1 MALATVILSV
11 RDAASGPLDDIAD
24 ASRDATAQLARTDNA
39 LDKTGAS
46 ASAAGGRI
54 GGAASALSSLSAT
67 GGGAVVAGLGG
78 MAAVL
83 LSVAASAALAAGSLG
98 AATLVA
104 DDALAS
110 LEGFQRIGSDF
121 YPSVPPATIASIE
134 AANAAIDALVSI
146 AAKMAVVV
154 GGAAAP
160 AIEQIA
166 SFTVGLA
173 LATLDLV
180 EVLTAGE
187 DVFRSLTEFIL
198 TGFYKALTLP
208 IVPLQELVRAMLL
221 LADTVGVKLP
231 APAREAADALLSM
244 QSDMASATVEMILG
258 TSAATGLSETL
269 AGLTERGRDFI
280 GTQQAATAAMERGS
294 AATKDAAAATDAL
307 AEARSRLMADS
318 AAEFATTFQARE
330 SPQIEFLTEF
340 YDRLRQASG
349 QRDFQ
354 MLLADL
360 AVGMDRYR
368 LTIEQTLAAQ
378 EALMQGAAGGGGSAI
393 GAAAAGGATTR
404 GQAATAAAAIERG
417 SAAAGSLQGLTA
429 LDPTGISSAVVAGMR
444 SVIDISSGGGITG
457 DITALLEGLAAA
469 LPEFIPALVDFA
481 TNLLTSLIPGLADGL
496 VGVVESLGEALP
508 DLIQG
513 LIGGLGKTVSSL
525 LMLVPKLLIEAVG
538 MLLSPRF
545 WIDMGKA
552 FVDGLLD
559 LLNPFKNEEGTGI
572 FQRNGSASRTGGA
585 LKDLFNGKKD
595 TSNLTI
601 NGAIA
606 ADMRDF
612 NRKLLGYNSRSQT
625 RGA

>member
-280 GTQQAATAAMERGS
+280 GTQQAATAAMEQGTS
-294 AATKDAAAATDAL
+294 ATKDAAAATDAL
-307 AEARSRLMADS
+307 AEARKRLLADS
-318 AAEFATTFQARE
+318 AAAFASEFQTRE

-340 YDRLRQASG
+340 YARLKQASG
-349 QRDFQ
+349 QQDFQ
-354 MLLADL
+354 NLLADL

-368 LTIEQTLAAQ
+368 LTIEQTVAAQ

-393 GAAAAGGATTR
+393 GAAAAGGATTG
-404 GQAATAAAAIERG
+404 GQGALSALEAG

-444 SVIDISSGGGITG
+444 SVIDISNGGGITG

-469 LPEFIPALVDFA
+469 LPEFIPTLVDFA
-481 TNLLTSLIPGLADGL
+481 GKLFTELIPGLTAGL
-496 VGVVESLGEALP
+496 VGMVKSLGKALP
-508 DLIQG
+508 DLITAV
-513 LIGGLGKTVSSL
+513 IGGIDDVIISTFYLIPEL
-525 LMLVPKLLIEAVG
+525 LFEVFS

-559 LLNPFKNEEGTGI
+559 LLNPFKNEDSTGV
-572 FQRNGSASRTGGA
+572 FQRNGSAGRTGAA
-585 LKDLFNGKKD
+585 LKDLFDGKKD
-595 TSNLTI
+595 TSNLTV

-612 NRKLLGYNSRSQT
+612 NRKLMGYNSRSQT
-625 RGA
+625 RGT

>member
-1 MALATVILSV
+1 VAVATVILSV

-78 MAAVL
+78 VAAVL
-83 LSVAASAALAAGSLG
+83 LSVAASAALAVGSLG

-258 TSAATGLSETL
+258 TSAATGLSEKL

-307 AEARSRLMADS
+307 AEARKRLLADS

-340 YDRLRQASG
+340 YDRLKQASG

-404 GQAATAAAAIERG
+404 GQEALSTLQAGTAAA
-417 SAAAGSLQGLTA
+417 SSLSGLTQ
-429 LDPTGISSAVVAGMR
+429 LDPTGISGAVVAGMQ
-444 SVIDISSGGGITG
+444 SVIDISNGGGVTG

-559 LLNPFKNEEGTGI
+559 LLNPFKNEDGTGV

-595 TSNLTI
+595 TSNLTV

-625 RGA
+625 KGA

>member
-1 MALATVILSV
+1 MAVATVILSV

-78 MAAVL
+78 VAAVL
-83 LSVAASAALAAGSLG
+83 LSVAASAALAVGSLG

-258 TSAATGLSETL
+258 TSAATGLSEKL

-307 AEARSRLMADS
+307 AEARKRLLADS

-340 YDRLRQASG
+340 YDRLKQASG

-404 GQAATAAAAIERG
+404 GQEALSTLQAGTAAA
-417 SAAAGSLQGLTA
+417 SSLSGLTQ
-429 LDPTGISSAVVAGMR
+429 LDPTGISGAVVAGMQ
-444 SVIDISSGGGITG
+444 SVIDISNGGGVTG

-559 LLNPFKNEEGTGI
+559 LLNPFKNEDGTGV

-595 TSNLTI
+595 TSNLTV

-625 RGA
+625 KGA

>member
-1 MALATVILSV
+1 MAVATVILSV

-24 ASRDATAQLARTDNA
+24 ASRDATAQLARTDDA

-54 GGAASALSSLSAT
+54 SSASSALSSLSAT

-104 DDALAS
+104 DDALAT
-110 LEGFQRIGSDF
+110 LEGFQRIDSDF
-121 YPSVPPATIASIE
+121 YPAVPPATIASIE
-134 AANAAIDALVSI
+134 AANAAIDALISI

-154 GGAAAP
+154 GSAAAP

-208 IVPLQELVRAMLL
+208 IVPLQELVRALLL
-221 LADTVGVKLP
+221 LADTVGVQLP
-231 APAREAADALLSM
+231 GPAREAADALLSM

-258 TSAATGLSETL
+258 TSAATGLSDTL

-280 GTQQAATAAMERGS
+280 GTQQAATAAMEKGTS
-294 AATKDAAAATDAL
+294 ATKDAAAATDAL

-318 AAEFATTFQARE
+318 ASAFASEFQTRE
-330 SPQIEFLTEF
+330 SPQIEFLTGF
-340 YDRLRQASG
+340 YARLKQASG
-349 QRDFQ
+349 QQDFQ
-354 MLLADL
+354 NLLADL

-368 LTIEQTLAAQ
+368 LSVEQTVAAQ
-378 EALMQGAAGGGGSAI
+378 EALMQGLAGGGGSAI
-393 GAAAAGGATTR
+393 GAAAAGGAVTPAQQT
-404 GQAATAAAAIERG
+404 AATLQAGA
-417 SAAAGSLQGLTA
+417 AAAGSLGGLTA
-429 LDPTGISSAVVAGMR
+429 ADPSGISGAVVAGLK
-444 SVIDISSGGGITG
+444 SVIDISGGGGITG

-513 LIGGLGKTVSSL
+513 LIGGLGKTVSSV
-525 LMLVPKLLIEAVG
+525 LMLIPKLLIEAVG

-559 LLNPFKNEEGTGI
+559 LLNPFKNEDGTGL
-572 FQRNGSASRTGGA
+572 FQKNGNASRTGGA
-585 LKDLFNGKKD
+585 LKDLFDGKKD
-595 TSNLTI
+595 SSNLTI
-601 NGAIA
+601 TGAIA
-606 ADMRDF
+606 ADIRDF
-612 NRKLLGYNSRSQT
+612 NRKQQEYMSRS
-625 RGA
+625 RRSS

>member
-1 MALATVILSV
+1 VAVATVILSV

-54 GGAASALSSLSAT
+54 GGAASALSSLSST

-78 MAAVL
+78 VAAVL
-83 LSVAASAALAAGSLG
+83 LSVAASAALAVGSLG

-244 QSDMASATVEMILG
+244 QSDMASATVELILG

-269 AGLTERGRDFI
+269 AGLTKRGRDFI

-340 YDRLRQASG
+340 YARLKQASG

-393 GAAAAGGATTR
+393 GAVAAGGATTG
-404 GQAATAAAAIERG
+404 GQGALSALEAG

-444 SVIDISSGGGITG
+444 SVIDISNGGGITG

-469 LPEFIPALVDFA
+469 LPEFIPTLVDFA
-481 TNLLTSLIPGLADGL
+481 GKLFTELIPGLADGL

-508 DLIQG
+508 ELIQG

-559 LLNPFKNEEGTGI
+559 LLNPFKNEDGTGL
-572 FQRNGSASRTGGA
+572 FQSKGNAGRTGAA

-595 TSNLTI
+595 TSSLTV

>member
-1 MALATVILSV
+1 MAVATVILSV

-78 MAAVL
+78 VAAVL
-83 LSVAASAALAAGSLG
+83 LSVAASAALAVGSLG

-173 LATLDLV
+173 LATLDLI

-258 TSAATGLSETL
+258 TSAATGLSEKL

-307 AEARSRLMADS
+307 AEARKRLLADS

-330 SPQIEFLTEF
+330 SPQIEFLTGF

-404 GQAATAAAAIERG
+404 GQAALSTLQAG
-417 SAAAGSLQGLTA
+417 SAAAGSLGGLTS
-429 LDPTGISSAVVAGMR
+429 LDPTGISSAVVAGMQ
-444 SVIDISSGGGITG
+444 SVIDISNGGGVTG
-457 DITALLEGLAAA
+457 DITELLEGLAAA

-508 DLIQG
+508 ELIQG

-525 LMLVPKLLIEAVG
+525 LMLVPKLLIESVG

-559 LLNPFKNEEGTGI
+559 LLNPFKNEDGTGA
-572 FQRNGSASRTGGA
+572 FQRNGAAGRTGGA
-585 LKDLFNGKKD
+585 LRDLFDGKQN
-595 TSNLTI
+595 TSNLTV

-612 NRKLLGYNSRSQT
+612 NRKLMGYNSRSQT

>member
-1 MALATVILSV
+1 M
-11 RDAASGPLDDIAD
+11 
-24 ASRDATAQLARTDNA
+24 
-39 LDKTGAS
+39 
-46 ASAAGGRI
+46 
-54 GGAASALSSLSAT
+54 
-67 GGGAVVAGLGG
+67 
-78 MAAVL
+78 
-83 LSVAASAALAAGSLG
+83 
-98 AATLVA
+98 
-104 DDALAS
+104 
-110 LEGFQRIGSDF
+110 
-121 YPSVPPATIASIE
+121 
-134 AANAAIDALVSI
+134 SI

-340 YDRLRQASG
+340 YDRLKQASG

-404 GQAATAAAAIERG
+404 GQAATAAMERG
-417 SAAAGSLQGLTA
+417 SAAASSLGGLTA
-429 LDPTGISSAVVAGMR
+429 LDPSGISGAVVAGIQ
-444 SVIDISSGGGITG
+444 SVIDISNGGGITG

-508 DLIQG
+508 ELIQG

-559 LLNPFKNEEGTGI
+559 LLNPFKNEDGTGV
-572 FQRNGSASRTGGA
+572 FQRNGSAGRTGAA

-595 TSNLTI
+595 TSNLTV

-612 NRKLLGYNSRSQT
+612 NRKLLGYSSRSQT
-625 RGA
+625 RGT